1 MKKLFSLLLCVLS
14 LTGFAQNSKWFVS
27 FATGFNIGGPSVSIK
42 NQMKDQGFDDDSDFN
57 FFGWTG
63 TSEYPYKSQ
72 EPSLLL
78 RVGKQISEKKSI
90 YFVAGRL
97 DKATVQGFKN
107 EGYSNLF
114 GFLGSSSG
122 PSPKISYSLYQFTAG
137 YLYNMPKSRIQLGIG
152 PSLYMLNYSDELT
165 ENNSFT
171 AGATGTAI
179 FPLRKAKRK
188 MGFELII
195 EANLAPPVKLESRQ
209 NEEVYHFKMKSAN
222 MVSLNIGLAISY
234 NKK

>member
-1 MKKLFSLLLCVLS
+1 
-14 LTGFAQNSKWFVS
+14 
-27 FATGFNIGGPSVSIK
+27 
-42 NQMKDQGFDDDSDFN
+42 
-57 FFGWTG
+57 
-63 TSEYPYKSQ
+63 
-72 EPSLLL
+72 
-78 RVGKQISEKKSI
+78 
-90 YFVAGRL
+90 
-97 DKATVQGFKN
+97 
-107 EGYSNLF
+107 
-114 GFLGSSSG
+114 
-122 PSPKISYSLYQFTAG
+122 
-137 YLYNMPKSRIQLGIG
+137 MPKSRIQLGIG